1 MNIMFAKPWCS
12 LILLT
17 MVLAWS
23 VAAAGVTPAA
33 AQAFMRAPNLNIG
46 VRAINPTVAPTV
58 TPRIAPSLSATSAIR
73 PTFPS
78 ARLSSNR
85 LPDCG
90 VAERGAD
97 GACGDQRGSTA
108 AGSGNGSKGKVRNA
122 GASRGDASAAAGDA
136 NVIPGELVAEIGGNL
151 SDAQTDALAR
161 RHGLRRIASQNVLL
175 LGTTIGLFRITDR
188 RLSATVIRDLQRD
201 ASIRSVQP
209 NYRYLLQ
216 DEAVVPSEGDPA
228 QYALAKLRLPQAHQ
242 LTDGAHV
249 TIAVIDSGVDVSH
262 PEFAHAT
269 IDTFDALGS
278 KEGAHAH
285 GTAIVGAIVS
295 HALLMGGAPAARILA
310 IRAFG
315 TGAKEGKSRG
325 AESSSF
331 VILKALDYAASHGA
345 QICNMSFAGPKDAL
359 IERAVAE
366 VAAKGIVMVAAAGN
380 AGATSPP
387 LYPAA
392 NPHVIAVSAT
402 DARDQLLPASNR
414 GNYVAI
420 AAPGADVFLPVPSGK
435 YQMISGTSFSAAYIS
450 SVAALV
456 MARAPALKPD
466 EVRDILS
473 ATAHDLGAPGRD
485 DLFGAGEADAFAAVQ
500 AAVVRQPVSPAA
512 VSAAPRDDQQH
523 ANVTEQT
530 SERALPTMAAE
541 KAGAADADVQ
551 PARQ

>member
-1 MNIMFAKPWCS
+1 MRIMFSKLGRCLTLMAMASS
-12 LILLT
+12 LCCLDI
-17 MVLAWS
+17 
-23 VAAAGVTPAA
+23 TPAA
-33 AQAFMRAPNLNIG
+33 AQAFIRAPNLNIG
-46 VRAINPTVAPTV
+46 ARAINPTVAPSV

-73 PTFPS
+73 PTLPS

-97 GACGDQRGSTA
+97 GACGDRRGSAA
-108 AGSGNGSKGKVRNA
+108 AGGGNGSKGKGRAA
-122 GASRGDASAAAGDA
+122 GASRGDAPVAAGDGS
-136 NVIPGELVAEIGGNL
+136 VIPGELVAEIGGNL
-151 SDAQTDALAR
+151 SDAQTEALAR
-161 RHGLRRIASQNVLL
+161 RHGLRRIASQNALL

-188 RLSATVIRDLQRD
+188 RLPATVIRDLQRD

-216 DEAVVPSEGDPA
+216 DDAAVPSEGDPA

-249 TIAVIDSGVDVSH
+249 TIAVIDSAVDLSH
-262 PEFAHAT
+262 PEFAHAM
-269 IDTFDALGS
+269 IDPFDALGG

-315 TGAKEGKSRG
+315 AGAKG
-325 AESSSF
+325 AESNSY

-345 QICNMSFAGPKDAL
+345 QICNMSFAGPRDAL

-435 YQMISGTSFSAAYIS
+435 YQMMSGTSFSAAYIS
-450 SVAALV
+450 GLAALV
-456 MARAPALKPD
+456 LARAPALKPD
-466 EVRDILS
+466 EVRDVLS

-500 AAVVRQPVSPAA
+500 AAVVRQPLSPAA
-512 VSAAPRDDQQH
+512 VSAAPRDDRQH

-541 KAGAADADVQ
+541 KAGTADADAQ